1 MLPRSASLP
10 TSSVSTTVV
19 ESQCRGKAWSKRK
32 EMAEAGPALNIFCW
46 LCSSPVFPRP
56 PSREG
61 KEGAHIHSQ
70 PPTAAAEG
78 AFG

>member
-1 MLPRSASLP
+1 MLQRNASLP

-19 ESQCRGKAWSKRK
+19 ESWCRGKAWSKRK
-32 EMAEAGPALNIFCW
+32 EMAEAGPALNILYW
-46 LCSSPVFPRP
+46 LCSSPVFPR
-56 PSREG
+56 SRERRAR
-61 KEGAHIHSQ
+61 AHIHSQ